1 MQTIV
6 VNGIETSEKEMVH
19 WYLDGMCIGDV
30 RDRVKA
36 QDQSDRP
43 QDVEREAKGA
53 KDSV

>member
-6 VNGIETSEKEMVH
+6 VNEIETNEKEMVH
-19 WYLDGMCIGDV
+19 WDLDGVCIDDV

-36 QDQSDRP
+36 QDQGDRP